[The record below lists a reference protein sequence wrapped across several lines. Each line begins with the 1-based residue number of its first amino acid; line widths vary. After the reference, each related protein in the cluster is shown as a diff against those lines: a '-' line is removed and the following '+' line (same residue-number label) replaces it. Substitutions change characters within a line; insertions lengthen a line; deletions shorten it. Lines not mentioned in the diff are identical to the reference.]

1 MSISDKVMAAEQAAV
16 EAKDK
21 LVELT
26 KSFDESADDAGL
38 VAIEEQSEAVEKATQ
53 QLETYR
59 KAESALA
66 SKAASFDAP
75 SVVKSVKSRE
85 PIDYV
90 LASAVCAFESFATRK
105 SFDQVMD
112 ERYGQDDHL
121 KAVAGNVV
129 KGASAPAM
137 SNVDG
142 WAAELS
148 RESYA
153 AFLDLLQPES
163 VIPRVPMNR
172 FEFAGFSAINIP
184 GRAETPNLAGAFRAE
199 GDPIPVKQ
207 AATMKTVLTPK
218 SMGVISTFTA
228 ECLRRS
234 TPSIEALIR
243 KWIVEDTAVA
253 LDTQFLGNAAA
264 TPMAPAGLQNLAGAN
279 TAASSGNEHAEI
291 AADIKGMVSSM
302 TSSNLGRRPVWI
314 MHPSNLI
321 ALNMTL
327 TAVGTPAF
335 PETASNSL
343 YGMPVVTSTTV
354 PTDVVYLVDASE
366 LAIAFS
372 GPQFLG
378 TDVASVHMEDT
389 TPLPI
394 VDGAGTAAAPVRSLY
409 QTNSLGLRMTLE
421 TDWSMTRAGAVVTLT
436 GVAW

>member
-1 MSISDKVMAAEQAAV
+1 MSISDKVVAAETAAV

-26 KSFDESADDAGL
+26 KAYDESADEAGL

-53 QLETYR
+53 EVATYR

-105 SFDQVMD
+105 SFDQVME

-129 KGASAPAM
+129 KGATAPAM
-137 SNVDG
+137 TNVTG
-142 WAAELS
+142 WAEELT

-172 FEFAGFSAINIP
+172 FEFMGYSAINIP
-184 GRAETPNLAGAFRAE
+184 GRADAPNLAGAFRAE

-207 AATMKTVLTPK
+207 AATIKTQLTPK

-228 ECLRRS
+228 ELLRRS

-253 LDTQFLGNAAA
+253 LDNQFLGNDAA
-264 TPMAPAGLQNLAGAN
+264 TPLAPAGLQNLAGSN
-279 TAASSGNEHAEI
+279 TLASTGSTHDAI
-291 AADIKGMVSSM
+291 TADIKAMVQSM
-302 TSSNLGRRPVWI
+302 TAANLGRRPVWI

-354 PTDVVYLVDASE
+354 PLDVVYLVDASE
-366 LAIAFS
+366 MAIAFS

-389 TPLPI
+389 APLPI

-421 TDWSMTRAGAVVTLT
+421 TDWSMTRDGAVVTLT
-436 GVAW
+436 GVSW

>member
-1 MSISDKVMAAEQAAV
+1 MSISDKVVAAETAAV

-26 KSFDESADDAGL
+26 KAYDESADEAGL

-53 QLETYR
+53 EVATYR

-105 SFDQVMD
+105 SFDQVME

-129 KGASAPAM
+129 KGATAPAM
-137 SNVDG
+137 TNVTG
-142 WAAELS
+142 WAEELT

-172 FEFAGFSAINIP
+172 FEFQGFSAINIP
-184 GRAETPNLAGAFRAE
+184 GRADTPNLAGAFRAE

-207 AATMKTVLTPK
+207 AATIKTQLTPK

-228 ECLRRS
+228 ELLRRS

-253 LDTQFLGNAAA
+253 LDNQFLGNDAA
-264 TPMAPAGLQNLAGAN
+264 TPLAPAGLQNLAGSN
-279 TAASSGNEHAEI
+279 TLASTGSTHDAI
-291 AADIKGMVSSM
+291 TADIKAMVQSM
-302 TSSNLGRRPVWI
+302 TAANLGRRPVWI

-343 YGMPVVTSTTV
+343 VRNACSYFNDCTV
-354 PTDVVYLVDASE
+354 RRCL
-366 LAIAFS
+366 
-372 GPQFLG
+372 LG
-378 TDVASVHMEDT
+378 
-389 TPLPI
+389 
-394 VDGAGTAAAPVRSLY
+394 
-409 QTNSLGLRMTLE
+409 
-421 TDWSMTRAGAVVTLT
+421 
-436 GVAW
+436 

>member
-1 MSISDKVMAAEQAAV
+1 MSISDKVVAAEQAAV

-53 QLETYR
+53 QLATYR

-75 SVVKSVKSRE
+75 SIVKSVKSRE

-90 LASAVCAFESFATRK
+90 LASAVCAFESFVTRK
-105 SFDQVMD
+105 SFDQVME

-121 KAVAGNVV
+121 KAVAGGVV

-148 RESYA
+148 RESYG

-163 VIPRVPMNR
+163 VIPNVPMNR
-172 FEFAGFSAINIP
+172 FEFQGFSAINIP
-184 GRAETPNLAGAFRAE
+184 GRAATPNLAGAFRAE

-218 SMGVISTFTA
+218 SMGVISTFTQ

-253 LDTQFLGNAAA
+253 LDNQFLGNSAA
-264 TPMAPAGLQNLAGAN
+264 TTLAPAGLQNLAGSN
-279 TAASSGNEHAEI
+279 TSASTGSTHDAI
-291 AADIKGMVSSM
+291 VADVKGMVQSM
-302 TSSNLGRRPVWI
+302 TASNLGRRPVWI

-354 PTDVVYLVDASE
+354 PLDVVYLVDASE
-366 LAIAFS
+366 MAIAFS

-394 VDGAGTAAAPVRSLY
+394 VDGAGTVAAPVRSLY
-409 QTNSLGLRMTLE
+409 QSNSSGLRMTLE
-421 TDWSMTRAGAVVTLT
+421 TDWSMTRDGAVVTLT
-436 GVAW
+436 SVDW